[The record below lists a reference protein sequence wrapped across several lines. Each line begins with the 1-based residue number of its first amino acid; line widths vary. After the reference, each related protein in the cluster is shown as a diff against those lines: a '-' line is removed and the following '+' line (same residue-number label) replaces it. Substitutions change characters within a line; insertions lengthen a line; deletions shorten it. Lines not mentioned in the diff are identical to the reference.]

1 MLRSRIALR
10 LHDMS
15 ITLIVLPSLELSD
28 GSRLTENVLQL
39 SVEIVYLTWLILR
52 GVFRLRFVAGRVAVN
67 VQLSLALL
75 LV

>member
-39 SVEIVYLTWLILR
+39 SVEIVYLTRLILR